1 MSRRRKTRRE
11 FLRDSGQIAAGAIL
25 AGAAGE
31 GLAQGATEGAAAKPD
46 ILNYN
51 PAMKYR
57 RLGKTGLMLSEVSL
71 GGHWKNRDGGR
82 YWGNF
87 GDEIVPEDVAQNRTE
102 IISKCIEVGIN
113 YLDITTPAECLTYG
127 VALKGRREK
136 MYVGADNHLLCPRN
150 AKNRSVE
157 ALTHNAEECIRQ
169 LGFDYLDIWRIQA
182 DMKGN
187 HTDDELKRMV
197 EAFTK
202 LHDQG
207 KVRFLGISSHKREFL
222 EHVMATFPEFA
233 MVIFPY
239 TAGSKTEET
248 DAGPGGADKAKS
260 IFETVKKCD
269 VGVVTIKPF
278 AGGSLFRIEAQFPV
292 VEVGSEEEHEL
303 ARLTISYILE
313 NESITA
319 TVPGMTTTHEIENN
333 VRASAERTAA
343 LTEPARERLAE
354 ATHRMWAELPREYEW
369 LREWEYV

>member
-1 MSRRRKTRRE
+1 MSRRWKTRRE
-11 FLRDSGQIAAGAIL
+11 FLRDSGHIAAGAIL
-25 AGAAGE
+25 AGASAG
-31 GLAQGATEGAAAKPD
+31 GLARAAEEGDAETAD

-57 RLGKTGLMLSEVSL
+57 RLGKTGFMLSEVSL

-87 GDEIVPEDVAQNRTE
+87 GDEQVPDDVAQNRTDV
-102 IISKCIEVGIN
+102 ISKCIEVGIN
-113 YLDITTPAECLTYG
+113 YLDITTPAECLAYG
-127 VALKGRREK
+127 VSLKGRRES

-150 AKNRSVE
+150 PKNRSVE
-157 ALTHNAEECIRQ
+157 ALLHNAETCIRQ

-222 EHVMATFPEFA
+222 EHVMETFPEFA

-333 VRASAERTAA
+333 VRASVERTAA

-354 ATHRMWAELPREYEW
+354 ATDRMWAELPREYEW